1 MWQTVGFLPLAEV
14 TTVLGPVYGVHLSS
28 RFTAWLPYF
37 EYAAL
42 NLAELVYPATCTGS
56 VRNRLIIAAAWPFV
70 LIVTVAV
77 VIVIFDVV
85 KTQTRRGQRPGGLL
99 QRMLMPTVYTA
110 LLVTY
115 AALPTASRG
124 IFTAWR
130 CESFGYNDVRD
141 ERRSFL
147 VADWSIECGDPSHRS
162 LVLLGWALLAVWPV
176 GVFVCY
182 TVLLARSGHA
192 IRTERLS
199 HLANC
204 IRFLWADYEP
214 RYFFWEL
221 LDMARKL
228 SLTSFILFVDQ
239 EHGSTKVLRL
249 FLAALVSAVYLLV
262 LCLARPMRR
271 ADSLY
276 LAATANLFL
285 MLAFLSG
292 IVIKLCADDES
303 KTDTETTCERVV
315 GLDSEYQ
322 APL

>member
-1 MWQTVGFLPLAEV
+1 M
-14 TTVLGPVYGVHLSS
+14 LGPVYGVHLSS

-37 EYAAL
+37 EYAAV
-42 NLAELVYPATCTGS
+42 NIADLVYPATCTGS
-56 VRNRLIIAAAWPFV
+56 VQNRLMLAAAWPFV
-70 LIVTVAV
+70 LIVTAVAL
-77 VIVIFDVV
+77 IVIFNVI
-85 KTQTRRGQRPGGLL
+85 KTLTRPGLRRDGLL
-99 QRMLMPTVYTA
+99 KRMLMSSVYVA

-115 AALPTASRG
+115 AALPAASRG
-124 IFTAWR
+124 IFAAWR
-130 CESFGYNDVRD
+130 CESFGYDDLRN

-147 VADWSIECGDPSHRS
+147 VADWSIECGDASHRS

-176 GVFVCY
+176 GVFACY
-182 TVLLARSGHA
+182 LALLVRSGHA

-199 HLANC
+199 HLASC

-276 LAATANLFL
+276 LAATANLFI

-292 IVIKLCADDES
+292 IVIKLCEDDAES
-303 KTDTETTCERVV
+303 EMDAETTCQRVV
-315 GLDSEYQ
+315 GLNSEYQ
-322 APL
+322 VPSYSPPK